1 MQTGLIEIL
10 LGLNLIGVLIL
21 IKQGSSKQVNSSQ
34 QDVYQNMIQNHVK
47 MKQELSELRGTVEL
61 CAISIQQKNARK
73 KLNKNTSLSVVPS
86 TNKANHVKK
95 LSLNVRYKEIFD
107 LHQQG
112 LTAEQIARKLEK
124 GYDEVSFILELA
136 SQTHA

>member
-1 MQTGLIEIL
+1 VHTVSIEIL
-10 LGLNLIGVLIL
+10 LGLNLISVLIL
-21 IKQGSSKQVNSSQ
+21 IKQSSSKQAISSQ
-34 QDVYQNMIQNHVK
+34 QDVYQDMLQHHLK

-61 CAISIQQKNARK
+61 CAISIQQKNEQN
-73 KLNKNTSLSVVPS
+73 KLDKNAAISPVSS
-86 TNKANHVKK
+86 TNKANQVKK

-136 SQTHA
+136 SQSHA